1 MGAQGFNRYNLFYR
15 LERHLLLHQRGVGTP
30 ASDAPLPE
38 VAEKYQYLELPPLP
52 SRYKDL
58 VMPSLWFV
66 SSKGSG
72 KKRSHRKR

>member
-15 LERHLLLHQRGVGTP
+15 LERHLLLHQRGVETP
-30 ASDAPLPE
+30 SDAPLPE

>member
-1 MGAQGFNRYNLFYR
+1 MGVQGFNRYNLFYR
-15 LERHLLLHQRGVGTP
+15 LERHLLLHQRGVETP

-38 VAEKYQYLELPPLP
+38 VVERYKYLELPPLP
-52 SRYKDL
+52 PRYSDL
-58 VMPSLWFV
+58 VMPDLWFV

>member
-15 LERHLLLHQRGVGTP
+15 LERHLLLHQRGVETP

>member
-1 MGAQGFNRYNLFYR
+1 MGVQGFNRYNLFYR
-15 LERHLLLHQRGVGTP
+15 LERHLLLHQRGVESP

-38 VAEKYQYLELPPLP
+38 VVERYKYLELPPLP
-52 SRYKDL
+52 PRYADL
-58 VMPSLWFV
+58 VMPDLWFV